1 MSSIENVSLS
11 PSLSPSS
18 LSLSLSPAEPS
29 CKALYDFEAENT
41 GELSF
46 REGDLITLTSRID
59 ENWYEGT
66 VHGRSGFFPNN
77 YVEVVVPLSH

>member
-1 MSSIENVSLS
+1 MKRPPPPPPPS
-11 PSLSPSS
+11 PP
-18 LSLSLSPAEPS
+18 PAEAS
-29 CKALYDFEAENT
+29 CKALYDFEAENP

-59 ENWYEGT
+59 ENWFEGT
-66 VHGRSGFFPNN
+66 VQGRVGFFPNN